1 MVKIMVSPE
10 FVILQR
16 PGFTE
21 YRVENWRLARD
32 GSGRIL
38 MSVSG
43 WRWYYSLIP
52 LVVSVIWPRIHDN
65 NIALGGLFSALACLL
80 YFNCSQLLFESVV
93 VIPPHGIQLET
104 HRGLPWFPPFT
115 VTRQFIP
122 LASLQDF
129 IIHEGLSGWN
139 VRYYLA
145 AIRLSE
151 AGDYQVHVAFE
162 NLMPHFEILLEV
174 YRGVQAVISNDR

>member
-1 MVKIMVSPE
+1 MVCPE
-10 FVILQR
+10 FLIYRR

-32 GSGRIL
+32 GSGRVL
-38 MSVSG
+38 MGASG
-43 WRWYYSLIP
+43 WKWHYSLIP
-52 LVVSVIWPRIHDN
+52 LVVSLLWPRIHDN
-65 NIALGGLFSALACLL
+65 TIALGGLFATLAYLL
-80 YFNCSQLLFESVV
+80 YFHFSQLLFESVV

-104 HRGLPWFPPFT
+104 HRGLPGFPPLT

-129 IIHEGLSGWN
+129 VIHEGLSGWN

-151 AGDYQVHVAFE
+151 DGEYQVHVAFE
-162 NLMPHFEILLEV
+162 NIMPHFEILLQV
-174 YRGVQAVISNDR
+174 YRGVQAALPSD

>member
-1 MVKIMVSPE
+1 MVAPE
-10 FVILQR
+10 FVVFHR

-32 GSGRIL
+32 GSGRVL
-38 MSVSG
+38 MGVSG
-43 WRWYYSLIP
+43 WRWHYSLVP
-52 LVVSVIWPRIHDN
+52 LLLSLLWPRIHDN
-65 NIALGGLFSALACLL
+65 NITLGALFSVLAYLVYSKCTQVLH
-80 YFNCSQLLFESVV
+80 ESVV

-104 HRGLPWFPPFT
+104 HRGLPWFSPFA

-122 LASLQDF
+122 FASLQDF
-129 IIHEGLSGWN
+129 VIHEGLSGWN

-151 AGDYQVHVAFE
+151 TGDYQVHVAFKVTVGI
-162 NLMPHFEILLEV
+162 NCCFLFFFYNVRFRPYCH
-174 YRGVQAVISNDR
+174 ISRSS